1 MLKLD
6 TQIPQNAK
14 PLKKKTLTK
23 MFLIE
28 NLTCM
33 CQWLVRVTMHDEHVN
48 DQQELQSTMN
58 TLTTNKNYNA

>member
-1 MLKLD
+1 
-6 TQIPQNAK
+6 
-14 PLKKKTLTK
+14 